1 MCEDDTCIVAQRAR
15 GKGVLEANAT
25 GEKRGPPSQP
35 DGLASDNLV

>member
-1 MCEDDTCIVAQRAR
+1 
-15 GKGVLEANAT
+15 LEANAT